1 MEDLTK
7 TQIVLLLILVS
18 VVVAFTSA
26 IVTAA
31 LFEQAP
37 SSSVTQTIQRVI
49 EKAVPGGEEPNT
61 ENTKETVRIIT
72 QEDRIIE
79 VVNQVSPA
87 VVSIVAS
94 KDLPKLEQ
102 CAGSPFGND
111 DFFSQFFPEFNVPKL
126 CQNGTERRQI
136 SSGTGFIVRGDGLIV
151 TNRHVVQDTAA
162 QYTVITNAGKKYDAK
177 VLARDPIEDIAVL
190 KIEGSKL
197 AHLVL
202 GDSSGLR
209 TGQTV
214 IAIGNALGEFQNT
227 VSVGVISGL
236 RRTVVASGEELRAVI
251 QTDAAI
257 NPGNSGG
264 PLLNLEGR
272 VIGINTA
279 IAAGAE
285 NIGFA
290 LPINL
295 VSRDLSRV
303 EKKGKIVYPFLGV
316 RYQMIDEELQKS
328 KKLPVGEG
336 ALVIG
341 QTGELAVTPGSPAAQ
356 TGIKEGDIII
366 KLAGEAVTHD
376 NTLAEL
382 IQKHEVGDNISVT
395 YLRDGKETT
404 VQLSLAERVL

>member
-26 IVTAA
+26 IVTAT

-49 EKAVPGGEEPNT
+49 EKAVPGGEQGT
-61 ENTKETVRIIT
+61 ENIKETIRIVT

-94 KDLPKLEQ
+94 KDLPRLEQ
-102 CAGSPFGND
+102 CAGSPFGD
-111 DFFSQFFPEFNVPKL
+111 DDLFSQFFPEFRVPQL

-136 SSGTGFIVRGDGLIV
+136 SSGTGFIVRDDGLIV

-197 AHLVL
+197 AHLTL
-202 GDSSGLR
+202 GDSNGLR

-295 VSRDLSRV
+295 VAKDISRV
-303 EKKGKIVYPFLGV
+303 EKQGKIVYPFLGV

-328 KKLPVGEG
+328 KKLSVGDG

-341 QTGELAVTPGSPAAQ
+341 QTGELAITPGSPAAKA
-356 TGIKEGDIII
+356 GIKEGDIIT
-366 KLAGEAVTHD
+366 KLAGEAVTRD

-395 YLRDGKETT
+395 YIRDGKETT
-404 VQLSLAERVL
+404 VQLSLAERTL